1 MLTVT
6 YVFLIASIVAILASI
21 PTPQRVPLWVGCAL
35 LWVVV
40 ALMVLPK

>member
-1 MLTVT
+1 MITVT
-6 YVFLIASIVAILASI
+6 YVFLIASIVAFLASI
-21 PTPQRVPLWVGCAL
+21 PSPQRVPLWIGCVL